1 MITKPTDSRKK
12 PSAVKYTDKQF
23 TTRDDVEKSFLDHVN
38 ELRTRFAWATLAI
51 VGASVLAYVFNPY
64 LTAIIQRPFGQT
76 LYFTSP
82 VGGLNF
88 LIKLSV
94 TFGFIVALP
103 VLLFQ
108 VAKFFAPILEKAH
121 KRSLSKYV
129 IWSIILAYGGVV
141 FAYFVSLPS
150 ALHFLTSFNTE
161 NITALITANEYY
173 DFVLAY
179 LLGYAVLFQ
188 IPLVVLFINKIKP
201 LTPGGMM
208 GAQRYIILASFV
220 VAAILTPT
228 PDPVNQTIMALPAVL
243 LYQVAAFLVWK
254 VSRASGVVPAIYF
267 EEIPQDLVA
276 TPLPETESH
285 LPVTPTVPLA
295 SAAVTRPVRPA
306 RYFDTIVP
314 AAHRAPSEVLV
325 ERREIS
331 RNSAARHRSQS
342 RSSAVRSM
350 DIILPSPVQAA

>member
-12 PSAVKYTDKQF
+12 PNVVRHTDKQF
-23 TTRDDVEKSFLDHVN
+23 TTRVDAEKSFVEHVN
-38 ELRTRFAWATLAI
+38 ELRVRFAWATLAV
-51 VGASVLAYVFNPY
+51 VGASVLAYVFHPY
-64 LTAIIQRPFGQT
+64 LTAVIQKPFGQT

-94 TFGFIVALP
+94 TFGLIVALP

-108 VAKFFAPILEKAH
+108 VAQFFAPILERMH
-121 KRSLSKYV
+121 KRSLAKYV
-129 IWSIILAYGGVV
+129 IWSIVLAYGGVV

-150 ALHFLTSFNTE
+150 ALHFLTSFSTE

-179 LLGYAVLFQ
+179 LLGFAVLFQ
-188 IPLVVLFINKIKP
+188 IPLIVLFVNKIKP

-208 GAQRYIILASFV
+208 GAQRYIVLASFV

-243 LYQVAAFLVWK
+243 LYQVAVFLVWR
-254 VSRASGVVPAIYF
+254 VNAADSSASTIALAD
-267 EEIPQDLVA
+267 IPYDVMLESPTELV
-276 TPLPETESH
+276 ES
-285 LPVTPTVPLA
+285 PA
-295 SAAVTRPVRPA
+295 SAALNPAQSRPVRTA
-306 RYFDTIVP
+306 RYFDTITPV
-314 AAHRAPSEVLV
+314 AVRAPSDVLN
-325 ERREIS
+325 ERRSMTRES
-331 RNSAARHRSQS
+331 VPARRPPARPSV
-342 RSSAVRSM
+342 VRSM
-350 DIILPSPVQAA
+350 DIILPSPVQTV

>member
-12 PSAVKYTDKQF
+12 PNVAKHIDKQF
-23 TTRDDVEKSFLDHVN
+23 TTKVDAEKSFIEHVN
-38 ELRTRFAWATLAI
+38 ELRVRFAWATLAV
-51 VGASVLAYVFNPY
+51 VGASVLSYVFHPY
-64 LTAIIQRPFGQT
+64 LTAAIQRPFGQT

-94 TFGFIVALP
+94 TFGLIVALP

-108 VAKFFAPILEKAH
+108 VAQFFAPILEKAH
-121 KRSLSKYV
+121 KRSLAKYV
-129 IWSIILAYGGVV
+129 AWSILLAYGGVV

-150 ALHFLTSFNTE
+150 ALHFLTSFSTE

-179 LLGYAVLFQ
+179 LLGFAVLFQ
-188 IPLVVLFINKIKP
+188 IPLVVLFVNKIKP

-208 GAQRYIILASFV
+208 GAQRYIVLASFI

-243 LYQVAAFLVWK
+243 LYQVAVFLVWRMNATE
-254 VSRASGVVPAIYF
+254 SVVPTIAF
-267 EEIPQDLVA
+267 EDIPYDIMSESPVESVELTAASVIN
-276 TPLPETESH
+276 PVETLSI
-285 LPVTPTVPLA
+285 
-295 SAAVTRPVRPA
+295 RPA
-306 RYFDTIVP
+306 RYFDTITP
-314 AAHRAPSEVLV
+314 AVVRAPSDVLT
-325 ERREIS
+325 ERRNPARESMPS
-331 RNSAARHRSQS
+331 RRPAPRPSVA
-342 RSSAVRSM
+342 RSM
-350 DIILPSPVQAA
+350 DIILPKPVQTI